1 MGVFFYDNFKDY
13 AALYYLFLPSMK
25 SMAQRI
31 HIVEDDVAFGKML
44 TSFLERKGYEISISL
59 TGKAA
64 RNILTEHDF
73 DFLITDLKLPDD
85 SGLDLLVHV
94 KENFPDI
101 KVILMTGYA
110 DVDTAVRAI
119 KKGALDY
126 ISKPFRPEELLMV
139 IENASPEQFGAT
151 DSEKYKNTLNPSSSK
166 KSPAAD
172 SSEKLTFVSGIS
184 EASKKFNEYLKLVG
198 PTDMS
203 VLIQGESGT
212 GKEVAAKAIHKY
224 SNRSDQSFVAVDC
237 GAIPNEIAASEF
249 FGHVKGSF
257 TGAINDKMGHFE
269 AADGGTIF
277 LDEVGNLSYENQIQL
292 LRALQERRI
301 KPVGSNTEI
310 DVDVRIITATNEDL
324 RKAVEE
330 GKFRED
336 LYHRLNEFSIQIP
349 SLHQRKEDLFL
360 FTEYFLA
367 EANASLGKNVSGLS
381 KEVEQAFKNYA
392 WPGNL
397 RELRNVIKRS
407 VLLTTSN
414 LIPLDMIPREVLF
427 SKTEPKKQD
436 FSKESNEKQLII
448 NALKE
453 AEFNKTKAA
462 KLLNIT
468 RKTLYNKLELYKIEL

>member
-1 MGVFFYDNFKDY
+1 
-13 AALYYLFLPSMK
+13 
-25 SMAQRI
+25 MAQRI

-44 TSFLERKGYEISISL
+44 TSFLERKGYQISISL
-59 TGKAA
+59 TGEAA
-64 RNILTEHDF
+64 RKTLRENTF

-85 SGLDLLVHV
+85 SGLDLLVYA
-94 KENFPDI
+94 KKMAPKI

-110 DVDTAVRAI
+110 DVNTAVRAI

-139 IENASPEQFGAT
+139 IENTSLEG
-151 DSEKYKNTLNPSSSK
+151 LNGMNNSSSK
-166 KSPAAD
+166 EIKKESP
-172 SSEKLTFVSGIS
+172 SKGTSLNQSNVSEKPIFVVGIS

-198 PTDMS
+198 PTDMC

-212 GKEVAAKAIHKY
+212 GKEVAAKAIHNY
-224 SNRSDQSFVAVDC
+224 SDRKNKSFVAVDC

-249 FGHVKGSF
+249 FGHIKGSF
-257 TGAINDKMGHFE
+257 TGAINDKKGHFE
-269 AADGGTIF
+269 AADGGTLF

-301 KPVGSNTEI
+301 KPVGSNSEI
-310 DVDVRIITATNEDL
+310 AVDVRIITATNEDL
-324 RKAVEE
+324 LKAVAE
-330 GKFRED
+330 GRFRED

-349 SLHQRKEDLFL
+349 SLHERKEDLFL
-360 FTEYFLA
+360 FTEYFLD
-367 EANASLGKNVSGLS
+367 EANASLGKEVLGLS

-397 RELRNVIKRS
+397 RELKNVIKRS
-407 VLLTTSN
+407 VLLTNST
-414 LIPLDMIPREVLF
+414 LIPLEVIPREVLF
-427 SKTEPKKQD
+427 SETAAKKTQD

-453 AEFNKTKAA
+453 ADFNKTKAA

-468 RKTLYNKLELYKIEL
+468 RKTLYNKLELYQIEL